1 MKVSA
6 KMRKNAL
13 VPIRDRQYIICKFN
27 NQGDLP
33 KMKAFATENLRNLAV
48 IGHGDS
54 GKTQLVSSMLYVAG
68 MPGRWGKVDEGT
80 TITDYD
86 EDSIER
92 KVSLNNN
99 FAHLEYG
106 DTKINFIDTPG
117 YAAFVSH
124 ARPALRVADCAL
136 VVVDGVHGIEVQTEK
151 TWQYANEFM
160 LPRFMVINKLDK
172 EHADF
177 GHAIETATS
186 SFARSIVPFTL
197 PIGKEGDF
205 KGVVD
210 VVHQKAYSF
219 DERGKATEIPMPE
232 EGRDIFERT
241 RERLIEIVAESD
253 DELMEK
259 YFSDGT
265 LPEEDIY
272 PNLAKAIASSKLCPV
287 YAASSTTLVGLQIL
301 LEHIIEFAPN
311 PATHEMEYG
320 FADSDMSGDRISR
333 RYSNDEPFSAYVF
346 RTIADPF
353 AGRINVMKVVSG
365 KISSEA
371 TVHNS
376 TRDAAER
383 LGALHV
389 IAGKNLE
396 KIPEAATG
404 DIVAVVKLRETQT
417 GDTLCDKAKP
427 ICFPKVEYPEAAIA
441 FAIEPKSRADE
452 EKISTALHK
461 ILEEDPSLHFDRDP
475 QTKEFILSGSGQL
488 HIETVVDKLHK
499 RYHVEVA
506 LHPPKVPYK
515 ETITMPAEVQGRHK
529 KQSGGRGQ
537 FGDCKV
543 IFEPLDR
550 GAGFEWVDKI
560 FGGAIPQNFRPA
572 VEKGIIEAAQ
582 GGCVAGY
589 PLVDFRVTLIDG
601 SYHTVD
607 SDEHSFKAAGRKAF
621 RAAMEKAKPTLLEP
635 IMDVEVFTPQEV
647 AGDIMG
653 DLNSRRGRVAG
664 MEMRGKQQVI
674 KAKVPLSEMLDYQSK
689 LNSVTQARG
698 SYHMQFSHYDPLP
711 GNLMKKVVD
720 EAVAAG
726 RVRPHDD
733 DE

>member
-1 MKVSA
+1 
-6 KMRKNAL
+6 
-13 VPIRDRQYIICKFN
+13 
-27 NQGDLP
+27 
-33 KMKAFATENLRNLAV
+33 MKAFATENIRNLAV
-48 IGHGDS
+48 IGHGDA
-54 GKTQLVSSMLYVAG
+54 GKTQLVSSLLHAAG

-80 TITDYD
+80 TVTDYD

-92 KVSLNNN
+92 KISLNNN
-99 FAHLEYG
+99 FAHLEYK
-106 DTKINFIDTPG
+106 DTKINLIDTPG

-136 VVVDGVHGIEVQTEK
+136 VVVDAVHGIEVQTEK
-151 TWQYANEFM
+151 TWQYANEFL
-160 LPRFMVINKLDK
+160 LPRFMVINKIDK
-172 EHADF
+172 EHADY
-177 GHAIETATS
+177 GHALETATS

-197 PIGKEGDF
+197 PIGKEGSF

-210 VVHQKAYSF
+210 VVHQKAYEF
-219 DERGKATEIPMPE
+219 DDMGKAIEIPLPE
-232 EGRDIFERT
+232 EGRDVFERT

-253 DELMEK
+253 DALMEK
-259 YFSDGT
+259 YFDSGT
-265 LPEEDIY
+265 LDEEDIY
-272 PNLAKAIASSKLCPV
+272 PNLAAAIAKSKLCPV
-287 YAASSTTLVGLQIL
+287 YAVSSTTLVGLQIL
-301 LEHIIEFAPN
+301 LDHIVEFAPN
-311 PATHEMEYG
+311 PASHEAEWG
-320 FADSDMSGDRISR
+320 FADNEMTGDHISR
-333 RYSNDEPFSAYVF
+333 KYSSEEPFSAYVF

-365 KISSEA
+365 KVANDA
-371 TVHNS
+371 TVYNS
-376 TRDAAER
+376 SRETMER

-389 IAGKNLE
+389 ISGKTLD
-396 KIPEAATG
+396 KVSEASTG
-404 DIVAVVKLRETQT
+404 DIIAVVKLRETQT

-427 ICFPKVEYPEAAIA
+427 IVFPPVEYPEAAIS

-452 EKISTALHK
+452 DKISVALHK

-488 HIETVVDKLHK
+488 HIETVVRKLAD

-515 ETITMPAEVQGRHK
+515 ETITQQVEVQGRHK

-560 FGGAIPQNFRPA
+560 FGGSVPQNFRPA
-572 VEKGIIEAAQ
+572 IEKGIIEAAT
-582 GGCVAGY
+582 GGAVAGY
-589 PLVDFRVTLIDG
+589 PLVDFKVTLIDG

-607 SDEHSFKAAGRKAF
+607 SDEHSFRAAGRKAF
-621 RAAMEKAKPTLLEP
+621 RAAMDKAKPTLLEP

-647 AGDIMG
+647 SGDIMG
-653 DLNSRRGRVAG
+653 DLNSRRGRVSG

-711 GNLMKKVVD
+711 GNLAQKVID

-726 RVRPHDD
+726 RVRAHED

>member
-1 MKVSA
+1 
-6 KMRKNAL
+6 
-13 VPIRDRQYIICKFN
+13 
-27 NQGDLP
+27 
-33 KMKAFATENLRNLAV
+33 MKAFATENIRNLAV
-48 IGHGDS
+48 IGHGDA
-54 GKTQLVSSMLYVAG
+54 GKTQLVSSLLHVAG
-68 MPGRWGKVDEGT
+68 TQNRWGKVDEGT
-80 TITDYD
+80 TVTDYE

-92 KVSLNNN
+92 KISLNNN
-99 FAHLEYG
+99 FAHTEYK
-106 DTKINFIDTPG
+106 DTKINLIDTPG

-151 TWQYANEFM
+151 TWQYANEFL
-160 LPRFMVINKLDK
+160 LPRFMVINKIDK

-177 GHAIETATS
+177 SHALETAAS

-197 PIGKEGDF
+197 PIGNELNF

-210 VVHQKAYSF
+210 VVHQKAYEF
-219 DERGKATEIPMPE
+219 DPDGKAKGIGIPSEMT
-232 EGRDIFERT
+232 GLLNST
-241 RERLIEIVAESD
+241 RERLIELVAESD
-253 DELMEK
+253 DALMEK
-259 YFSDGT
+259 YFEDGT
-265 LPEEDIY
+265 LPEEDII
-272 PNLAKAIASSKLCPV
+272 PNLARAIAASKLCPV

-301 LEHIIEFAPN
+301 LDHLVEFAPN

-320 FADSDMSGDRISR
+320 FADNEMTGDRINR
-333 RYSNDEPFSAYVF
+333 KYNNGEPFSAYVF

-365 KISSEA
+365 KIANDA
-371 TVHNS
+371 TVRNT
-376 TRDAAER
+376 TRDTDER

-389 IAGKNLE
+389 IQGKTLDKVN
-396 KIPEAATG
+396 EAATG
-404 DIVAVVKLRETQT
+404 DIIAVVKLKDTQT
-417 GDTLCDKAKP
+417 GDTLSDKAKP
-427 ICFPKVEYPEAAIA
+427 IVYPKVEYPEAAIA

-452 EKISTALHK
+452 DKISGALHK

-488 HIETVVDKLHK
+488 HIETVVKKLEQ
-499 RYHVEVA
+499 RYHVEVT

-515 ETITMPAEVQGRHK
+515 ETITATAEVQGRHK

-560 FGGAIPQNFRPA
+560 FGGSVPQNFRPA
-572 VEKGIIEAAQ
+572 IEKGIIEAAAS
-582 GGCVAGY
+582 GAVAGY
-589 PLVDFRVTLIDG
+589 PLVDFKVTLIDG
-601 SYHTVD
+601 SFHAVD
-607 SDEHSFKAAGRKAF
+607 SDEHSFRAAGRKAF
-621 RAAMEKAKPTLLEP
+621 RAAMEKVKPTLLEP

-647 AGDIMG
+647 SGDIMG
-653 DLNSRRGRVAG
+653 DLNSRRGRVGG
-664 MEMRGKQQVI
+664 MEVRGKQQVI

-711 GNLMKKVVD
+711 ANLLKKVVD
-720 EAVAAG
+720 EAIASG
-726 RVRPHDD
+726 RVRAHEE